1 MIDYLEEVKK
11 IIAKQFELEED
22 TIDEESFLESD
33 LNITEL
39 DLEDLVAKLE
49 DKYEVEIPLE
59 VYTKFNTVSDIA
71 NYLYEHAAST

>member
-39 DLEDLVAKLE
+39 DLEDLIAKLE
-49 DKYEVEIPLE
+49 DKYEVEIPPGA
-59 VYTKFNTVSDIA
+59 YTKFKTTSDIA
-71 NYLYEHAAST
+71 NFLYEHAASA